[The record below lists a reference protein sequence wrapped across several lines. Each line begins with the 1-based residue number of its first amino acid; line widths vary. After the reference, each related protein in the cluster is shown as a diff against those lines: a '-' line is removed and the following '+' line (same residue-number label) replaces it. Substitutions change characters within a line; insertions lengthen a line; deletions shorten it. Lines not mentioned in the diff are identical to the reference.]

1 MICRDGDGT
10 SGRGQRGNV
19 CPSVGVVMTA
29 PTVMPRSHHVLLGF
43 VALGGVVVVGT
54 VGYVVLG
61 FGVLDAVYQTVTTI
75 TTVGFRELEPLNGA
89 GQIFTIVLI
98 LAGVGTALY
107 TLTMVLE
114 LLVEGHVGEAMERRR
129 MDRVI
134 GALHGHVIVC
144 GWGRVGRAAA
154 HDLES
159 ARHAD
164 GCGRHRP

>member
-1 MICRDGDGT
+1 MA
-10 SGRGQRGNV
+10 
-19 CPSVGVVMTA
+19 A
-29 PTVMPRSHHVLLGF
+29 PTVMRRSHHVLLGF

-129 MDRVI
+129 MDRQI
-134 GALHGHVIVC
+134 EAL
-144 GWGRVGRAAA
+144 RR
-154 HDLES
+154 
-159 ARHAD
+159 ARHRLWLGACGTSD
-164 GCGRHRP
+164 RPRSGECAHASGCGRHRP